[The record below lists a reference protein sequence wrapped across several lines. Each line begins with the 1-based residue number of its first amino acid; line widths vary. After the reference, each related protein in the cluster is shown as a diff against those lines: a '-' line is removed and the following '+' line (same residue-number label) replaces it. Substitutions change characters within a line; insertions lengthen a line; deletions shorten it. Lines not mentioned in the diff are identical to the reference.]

1 MCKFLNKSMIYF
13 LQNQLFLAGYFWAI
27 NFVNVYSKGKLHA
40 TNRVIAAKKLA
51 FECDKS
57 ISTAVTNLHQQKPC
71 YYNWNHICSHSLQYY
86 LLFTVCGIPYWMCL
100 TVKDYWISY
109 NIVVKLFFSLSV
121 FTITILFIV
130 QPFLA
135 VVDIFC

>member
-1 MCKFLNKSMIYF
+1 
-13 LQNQLFLAGYFWAI
+13 
-27 NFVNVYSKGKLHA
+27 
-40 TNRVIAAKKLA
+40 
-51 FECDKS
+51 
-57 ISTAVTNLHQQKPC
+57 
-71 YYNWNHICSHSLQYY
+71 
-86 LLFTVCGIPYWMCL
+86 MCL